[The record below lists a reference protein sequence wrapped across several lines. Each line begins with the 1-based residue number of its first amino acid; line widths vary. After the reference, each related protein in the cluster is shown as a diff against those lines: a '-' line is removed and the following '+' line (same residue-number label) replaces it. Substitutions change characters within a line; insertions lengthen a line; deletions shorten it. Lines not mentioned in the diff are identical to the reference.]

1 MNASI
6 GIVILCLTF
15 ILLMIYAFFI
25 EPFLIQVR
33 KIDIRIPK
41 LPPQMDGFTICHLS
55 DIHSTGYGILE
66 KLIKRKLGSIS
77 ADICVITGDL
87 VQRLDASDCFKRVF
101 ESFNPAYGIYAIPGN
116 GEHKWKVD
124 IKALAG
130 KLLDA
135 EIRLMV
141 NSNLLFDVNGCRM
154 CIIGVDDPFM
164 AYDDVKLAYNG
175 CSDSDF
181 ELLLAHSPDVLA
193 NIGEYRPGLILSGH
207 THGGQ
212 VRLPFIGALWLH
224 CRYPYG
230 ISDGFYGS
238 DEISARTG
246 KSMDGIGMYVSRGL
260 GASIIHARFLCR
272 PEITVLTLRC
282 NDESL

>member
-6 GIVILCLTF
+6 GIVIICLAY
-15 ILLMIYAFFI
+15 ILIVTYAFFI

-33 KIDIRIPK
+33 KIDIHISK
-41 LPPQMDGFTICHLS
+41 LPPQMDGFTFCHLS
-55 DIHSTGYGILE
+55 DTHSTGYGILE
-66 KLIKRKLGSIS
+66 KLIRRKLSDIN

-87 VQRLDASDCFKRVF
+87 VQKLVASECFGRIF
-101 ESFNPAYGIYAIPGN
+101 EGFKPAYGIYAIPGN

-124 IKALAG
+124 IEALTR

-135 EIRLMV
+135 EIKLMV
-141 NSNLLFDVNGCRM
+141 NSNVLLDVNDCRI
-154 CIIGVDDPFM
+154 CIISVDDPFM
-164 AYDDVKLAYNG
+164 AYNDIKLAYNG

-181 ELLLAHSPDVLA
+181 ELLLAHSPDILA
-193 NIGEYRPGLILSGH
+193 DIGDRKPRLILSGH

-230 ISDGFYGS
+230 ISEGFYGS
-238 DEISARTG
+238 KELSTRTG
-246 KSMDGIGMYVSRGL
+246 KQLDGICMYVSRGL

-272 PEITVLTLRC
+272 PEIAILTLRSG
-282 NDESL
+282 D